1 MEGARKGT
9 KMTTTL
15 QYVGTATK
23 RIDSYEKLIGAEL
36 FAADLALPGMLH
48 ARLVTSPHAS
58 ARILSIDATEAR
70 SLPGVVAVYSAAD
83 LEPHW
88 RKRPA
93 PPPLAVGRVSYYGQP
108 VAVVVAESEAVAT
121 DAAAL
126 VRVAYEPLPA
136 LLDIEEALRPDTPRA
151 VDETMLGGESG
162 ASHTDVTVGAAEDRT
177 LGPNVSGHIR
187 FQRGDIARGLA
198 ESEVVVT
205 RTYRTRRTHQG
216 YIEPHAMVAAP
227 DPTGTLQVWT
237 ATQSMF
243 ACRDAVASAV
253 GLPAHRVR
261 LTAMAVGG
269 GFGGKYL
276 PVYEPLVGLLAHR
289 LRRPVRLVLSRT
301 EEFLAMNPAP
311 ACTIALTTGARR
323 DGTLLALQA
332 RVTVD
337 IGVAGHDV
345 PTAGLCS
352 LLGSCYRIP
361 HLDIEGFD
369 AHTNSV
375 LQGSY
380 RAPGG
385 PQAVFALESNL
396 SIMARELGLD
406 EIAFRLRNIAGD
418 GDPRP
423 DGSIWRSIALRECLE
438 ALQQH
443 PAYAAPLGE
452 HEGVGIAV
460 GAWGG
465 SREPASAVCRLDA
478 DGTLDVILGSQ
489 DISGSNTSLALMAA
503 EAFGMELARVR
514 IVSPDSLAAP
524 YGGSAGGSKITYT
537 VGAAV
542 VQAATEARRQLLAI
556 AAEELESIPEDLEIA
571 GDAVRVRGV
580 PHRSRPIAD
589 LARLTMVFGGRYA
602 PVYAS
607 GTIALDRASSAAT
620 AHLARVRVDPETG
633 EVQVLRYVA
642 AQDAGRAINPATV
655 AGQIIGGAVQ
665 GFGWGLYEGME
676 YDERGTL
683 LTATL
688 LDYALPRANT
698 IPPIDALILEHPAPN
713 TPFGAKGVG
722 EPPLVPPAAALANA
736 IAAAT
741 GARVHELPITP
752 ERLLRALGGN

>member
-1 MEGARKGT
+1 MMA
-9 KMTTTL
+9 TTL
-15 QYVGTATK
+15 HYVGTPTK
-23 RIDSYEKLIGAEL
+23 RIDSYEKLIGTEL
-36 FAADLALPGMLH
+36 FAADLALPGMAH
-48 ARLVTSPHAS
+48 ARLVTSPYAS
-58 ARILSIDATEAR
+58 ARIVGIDTAAAR
-70 SLPGVVAVYSAAD
+70 ALPGVVAVYSGAD

-88 RKRPA
+88 RKRPS
-93 PPPLAVGRVSYYGQP
+93 PPPLGVGRASYYGQP
-108 VAVVVAESEAVAT
+108 VAVVIAESEGVAA

-126 VRVAYEPLPA
+126 IEVEYEPLPA
-136 LLDIEEALRPDTPRA
+136 TLDIETALLPDTPRA
-151 VDETMLGGESG
+151 VDATMLGGEPG
-162 ASHTDVTVGAAEDRT
+162 AAHTDVTVGAAEEST
-177 LGPNVSGHIR
+177 HGPNVSGHIH
-187 FQRGDIARGLA
+187 FHRGDIARGLA

-216 YIEPHAMVAAP
+216 YIEPHAMIASP
-227 DPTGTLQVWT
+227 DPTGTLQIWT
-237 ATQSMF
+237 ATQGMF

-261 LTAMAVGG
+261 VTATAVGG

-276 PVYEPLVGLLAHR
+276 PVYEPLVGLLARR

-301 EEFLAMNPAP
+301 EEQLAMNPAP

-323 DGTLLALQA
+323 DGTLLALKA

-369 AHTNSV
+369 AYTNTV

-385 PQAVFALESNL
+385 PQAVFAIESNM

-406 EIAFRLRNIAGD
+406 ELAFRLRNVASE

-423 DGSIWRSIALRECLE
+423 DGSAWKLIALRECLE

-443 PAYAAPLGE
+443 PAYAEPLGE
-452 HEGVGIAV
+452 HEGLGVAV

-478 DGTLDVILGSQ
+478 DGTLDVMIGSQ

-503 EAFGMELARVR
+503 EAFGMDLSRVR
-514 IVSPDSLAAP
+514 IVTPDSLAAP
-524 YGGSAGGSKITYT
+524 YAGAAGGSKTTFT
-537 VGAAV
+537 VGAAI
-542 VQAATEARRQLLAI
+542 VQAASEARRQLLAI
-556 AAEELESIPEDLEIA
+556 AAEELESIPDDLEIV
-571 GDAVRVRGV
+571 GDTVRVRGV
-580 PHRSRPIAD
+580 PDRSRPIAD
-589 LARLTMVFGGRYA
+589 LTRLTMVFGGNYA

-607 GTIALDRASSAAT
+607 GTIALQQGFSAAT

-633 EVQVLRYVA
+633 ETEVLRYVA
-642 AQDAGRAINPATV
+642 VQDVGRAINPALV
-655 AGQIIGGAVQ
+655 EGQIIGGTVQ

-676 YDERGTL
+676 YDESGTL

-698 IPPIDALILEHPAPN
+698 TPPIEAIILEHPVPT

-736 IAAAT
+736 IANAS

-752 ERLLRALGGN
+752 ERVVRALK

>member
-1 MEGARKGT
+1 MVMA
-9 KMTTTL
+9 TTL
-15 QYVGTATK
+15 HYVGTPTK
-23 RIDSYEKLIGAEL
+23 RIDSYEKLIGAER

-48 ARLVTSPHAS
+48 ARLITSPHAS
-58 ARILSIDATEAR
+58 ARLASIDAAEAR
-70 SLPGVVAVYSAAD
+70 SLPGVVGVYGAAD
-83 LEPHW
+83 LDSLW
-88 RKRPA
+88 RERPV
-93 PPPLAVGRVSYYGQP
+93 PPPLALGRVSYYGQP
-108 VAVVVAESEAVAT
+108 VAIVVAETEALAA

-126 VRVAYEPLPA
+126 VQMEYEPLPA
-136 LLDIEEALRPDTPRA
+136 VLDIEEALRPDTPRA
-151 VDETMLGGESG
+151 VDETM
-162 ASHTDVTVGAAEDRT
+162 VGHHAADPAEHRA
-177 LGPNVSGHIR
+177 LGPNVTGHTHFR
-187 FQRGDIARGLA
+187 RGDIARGLA
-198 ESEVVVT
+198 ESDVVVA

-216 YIEPHAMVAAP
+216 YIEPHAMLAAP
-227 DPTGTLQVWT
+227 DLAGGLQVWT
-237 ATQSMF
+237 STQAMF
-243 ACRDAVASAV
+243 ACRDAVAGAI

-261 LTAMAVGG
+261 LTATPVGG

-276 PVYEPLVGLLAHR
+276 PVYEPLVGLIALQ

-311 ACTIALTTGARR
+311 ACTIELTTGARR
-323 DGTLLALQA
+323 DGTLLALKA

-337 IGVAGHDV
+337 IGVAAHDV
-345 PTAGLCS
+345 PTAFLCR
-352 LLGSCYRIP
+352 LLGACYRIP

-369 AHTNSV
+369 AHTNTV

-385 PQAVFALESNL
+385 PQAVFAIESNL

-406 EIAFRLRNIAGD
+406 EIAFRLQNIAGD

-423 DGSIWRSIALRECLE
+423 DGSTWQSSALRECLE
-438 ALQQH
+438 ALRRH
-443 PAYAAPLGE
+443 PAYAEPPGE
-452 HEGVGIAV
+452 HEGIGVAV

-478 DGTLDVILGSQ
+478 DGTLDVMLGSQ

-503 EAFGMELARVR
+503 EAFGLDLSRVR

-524 YGGSAGGSKITYT
+524 YAGAAGGSKTTFT

-542 VQAATEARRQLLAI
+542 VQAAAEARRQLLAI
-556 AAEELESIPEDLEIA
+556 AAEELEAIPDDLDIV
-571 GDAVRVRGV
+571 GDAVQVRGV
-580 PHRSRPIAD
+580 PDRSRRIAD

-607 GTIALDRASSAAT
+607 GTIALEQGFSAAT

-633 EVQVLRYVA
+633 EVAVLRYVA
-642 AQDAGRAINPATV
+642 AQDAGRAINPALV
-655 AGQIIGGAVQ
+655 EGQIIGGAVQ

-688 LDYALPRANT
+688 LDYALPRADT
-698 IPPIDALILEHPAPN
+698 TPPIDAIILEHPAPG

-736 IAAAT
+736 IAAAS
-741 GARVHELPITP
+741 GARVHDLPITP
-752 ERLLRALGGN
+752 ERIARALR